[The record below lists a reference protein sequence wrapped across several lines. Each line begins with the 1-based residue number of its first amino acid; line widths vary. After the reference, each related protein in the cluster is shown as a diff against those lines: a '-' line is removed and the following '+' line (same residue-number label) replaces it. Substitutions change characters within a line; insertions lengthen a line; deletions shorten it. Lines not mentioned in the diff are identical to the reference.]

1 MARGRRTSLTIRLT
15 AEERQT
21 LQVWQ
26 RSPTIPAGLARRS
39 RILVLLGEGV
49 SISQIAALVGV
60 SRRFVYKWVQRFQQ
74 EGLAGLA
81 DKPSRGRQRMQL
93 PPGRRELHDMDA
105 G

>member
-1 MARGRRTSLTIRLT
+1 MARGPRTSLTIRLT

-21 LQVWQ
+21 LRVWQ

-39 RILVLLGEGV
+39 RMLLLLVDGV
-49 SISQIAALVGV
+49 SIAQIAAMVGI

-81 DKPSRGRQRMQL
+81 DKPGRTQRRV
-93 PPGRRELHDMDA
+93 PPTTGEQHEKET